1 MTPTHRANVE
11 HCRVLAL
18 LASCA
23 DSCTEALLLAH
34 GFAVE
39 LLRGDARG
47 RDGGVRQ
54 ELAAG
59 IGWSLINANQAA
71 PLHSIT
77 SSARASSVDGMST
90 PSALAIGICGARTAA
105 AGSCQAPNTSLVPVY
120 DRITFFG
127 NSALRIS

>member
-59 IGWSLINANQAA
+59 IGRVLINAQIAA
-71 PLHSIT
+71 PLRLSKKRHSPLFSIRVLFHLE
-77 SSARASSVDGMST
+77 AT
-90 PSALAIGICGARTAA
+90 PAQTHG
-105 AGSCQAPNTSLVPVY
+105 
-120 DRITFFG
+120 
-127 NSALRIS
+127 

>member
-1 MTPTHRANVE
+1 VTPTHRANVE

-77 SSARASSVDGMST
+77 SSARASTVAGMSR
-90 PSALAIGICGARTAA
+90 PSALAVLRLITSSNLVDACTGRS
-105 AGSCQAPNTSLVPVY
+105 AGFSP
-120 DRITFFG
+120 
-127 NSALRIS
+127 LRMRST